1 MRGQP
6 LKPDFDQFFAQ
17 FRPEGHR
24 ETSHEVGSLIP
35 ADRWQFSDSKC
46 NGYAHWTTLSV
57 LQKHKMHQT
66 NPLKICIIAK
76 LKVSNK

>member
-6 LKPDFDQFFAQ
+6 LKPDFDQSFAQ

-24 ETSHEVGSLIP
+24 ETSHEVGFLIL

-46 NGYAHWTTLSV
+46 NVYAH
-57 LQKHKMHQT
+57 
-66 NPLKICIIAK
+66 
-76 LKVSNK
+76 